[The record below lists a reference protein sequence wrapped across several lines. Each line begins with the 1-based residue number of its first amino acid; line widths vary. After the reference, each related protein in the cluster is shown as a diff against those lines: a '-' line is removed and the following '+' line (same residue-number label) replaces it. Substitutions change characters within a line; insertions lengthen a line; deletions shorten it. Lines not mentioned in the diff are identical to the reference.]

1 MALSRW
7 LNQLII
13 ICLFSLGQAYT
24 VFETNCSAPAT
35 MSNFVTSPN
44 TRGTLDIL
52 WSSLFTIFAC
62 TWSVQHP
69 NLPEQQEQQQD
80 VDDHASTLKGWRA
93 RVCPAWRN
101 AKWGL
106 KGFYRSTLRM
116 LWTSIAPELLVVAAC
131 NELIAAR
138 SIYKRMKEL
147 GLREEETWSL
157 THSYYAN
164 MGGFVVLNPLSNKA
178 IYHDPYHLTG
188 EELFKLRKQRHITK
202 LPNMTEAEIKD
213 KSKGD
218 ILGKSI
224 ALGQIVWSLIQ
235 IIARVVRK
243 LPVSPLEVAVVAFAV
258 CAILTYVLYWEKP
271 QRVSITKT
279 ISLRD
284 SDQLYNKTELKDSSR
299 FFKYLFKYFL
309 KHLGISTKER
319 QLHGAPISVDNILND
334 GEVRHKGDRVVF
346 VVVSVSAILFGGI
359 HVVAWNFPFPSTIE
373 LIFWRCAT
381 IYTTVAPACSVLL
394 LPFIAQFE
402 DSTQG
407 LTRHLVT
414 FCLTLAAAP
423 FVLYPI
429 ARLFIIVEMFRT
441 LYFLPPASFVST
453 WAPSVPHIA

>member
-7 LNQLII
+7 PNQFII
-13 ICLFSLGQAYT
+13 ICLFSLVQAYT
-24 VFETNCSAPAT
+24 IFETNCSAPDT
-35 MSNFVTSPN
+35 TSNFVSSPN

-69 NLPEQQEQQQD
+69 NLPEQQQQQD

-93 RVCPAWRN
+93 RACPAWKN

-138 SIYKRMKEL
+138 SIFKRMKNLYL
-147 GLREEETWSL
+147 GEEETWSL

-164 MGGFVVLNPLSNKA
+164 MGGFVVRNPLANKT

-188 EELFKLRKQRHITK
+188 EEFLQLRKRKHITK
-202 LPNMTEAEIKD
+202 LPDIAEAEIKD

-224 ALGQIVWSLIQ
+224 ALGQIVWSIIQ
-235 IIARVVRK
+235 IIARVMRK

-258 CAILTYVLYWEKP
+258 CAILTYILYWEKP
-271 QRVSITKT
+271 QRVSVTQT
-279 ISLRD
+279 ISLHD
-284 SDQLYNKTELKDSSR
+284 SSQLYNKTGLKDSTR

-309 KHLGISTKER
+309 RHLGISIKQS
-319 QLHGAPISVDNILND
+319 QLHGAPISVDNTLDN
-334 GEVRHKGDRVVF
+334 GKAGKREVRVVL
-346 VVVSVSAILFGGI
+346 VVVSISAALFGGI

-381 IYTTVAPACSVLL
+381 VYTTTAPVCSVLL
-394 LPFIAQFE
+394 LFLVGQFE
-402 DSTQG
+402 HSTQG
-407 LTRHLVT
+407 LTYHLAT

-423 FVLYPI
+423 FFLYPI

-441 LYFLPPASFVST
+441 LYFLPPGSFVST
-453 WAPSVPHIA
+453 WAPSVPHVA

>member
-1 MALSRW
+1 
-7 LNQLII
+7 
-13 ICLFSLGQAYT
+13 
-24 VFETNCSAPAT
+24 
-35 MSNFVTSPN
+35 
-44 TRGTLDIL
+44 
-52 WSSLFTIFAC
+52 
-62 TWSVQHP
+62 
-69 NLPEQQEQQQD
+69 
-80 VDDHASTLKGWRA
+80 
-93 RVCPAWRN
+93 
-101 AKWGL
+101 
-106 KGFYRSTLRM
+106 
-116 LWTSIAPELLVVAAC
+116 
-131 NELIAAR
+131 
-138 SIYKRMKEL
+138 
-147 GLREEETWSL
+147 
-157 THSYYAN
+157 

-299 FFKYLFKYFL
+299 FFRNLFKYFL